1 MPGIKIGNSDA
12 SAAGGSES
20 VPLILTCDLLAGLF
34 SNGRV
39 DMQILDNDY
48 GYEVV

>member
-20 VPLILTCDLLAGLF
+20 VPLILTCDLLAALF
-34 SNGRV
+34 
-39 DMQILDNDY
+39 LNDRY
-48 GYEVV
+48 ADLIDENWL